1 MNRKHITILIGLF
14 MLTATG
20 CAAIVA
26 GAGAGA
32 GVYTYVTGELKRTY
46 LVDYDT
52 AVAAAEA
59 SLEALRIV
67 VTERQSGAT
76 QTTLSG
82 MRTDEQPVVVAI
94 RFIGS
99 KTTEVGVRSGVV
111 GYWDKSGSELIHATI
126 AKRLP

>member
-1 MNRKHITILIGLF
+1 
-14 MLTATG
+14 MLTSTG

-52 AVAAAEA
+52 AVAVAEA
-59 SLEALRIV
+59 SLEALKIV
-67 VTERQSGAT
+67 VTERLSGAT
-76 QTTLSG
+76 ETTLSG
-82 MRTDEQPVVVAI
+82 MRTDEKPVVVVV
-94 RFIGS
+94 RFVGS